1 MPFHKKKKKV
11 IPIHRLDTYTMER
24 IICLAAEN
32 GDISL
37 LKSRLNSPNAPAV
50 DCFNE
55 VSILYDKTKNDKNT
69 LLFFG

>member
-1 MPFHKKKKKV
+1 
-11 IPIHRLDTYTMER
+11 MER